1 MKLDPDY
8 VNGIAQPTGFDASN
22 LEKVVRLRQLL
33 IEFYKHP
40 FLRKRLVLKGG
51 TAVNLFYLG
60 LARLSVDLDLNYVG
74 QLDRGEMLLER
85 PQVAKAVE
93 QISVGLGYRLRR
105 GVDEHALMEWYLGYD
120 NHMGTFDQIQVEIN
134 FLMRICALPPKVLH
148 AVSIGNE
155 ETCDFPVLAVEEL
168 FGGKIKAMIDR
179 RHPRDLYDLFRF
191 GKAGLLHDSEVMRK
205 LAVLFSSTMDRDFR
219 TYGIERFAEID
230 DAAIK
235 RLLYPLLRAGDRPSA
250 TEMFAVAKPILQSV
264 LDHTHEHD
272 FLEAM
277 AMGQYKPDLLF
288 PKHPEIVDRI
298 RRHPALLW
306 KAENVA
312 RYLSERWRPK

>member
-1 MKLDPDY
+1 VRIDSAY
-8 VNGIAQPTGFDASN
+8 VNGIAQATGFDATN

-33 IEFYKHP
+33 IEFHKHP
-40 FLRKRLVLKGG
+40 FLRERLVLKGG

-60 LARLSVDLDLNYVG
+60 LARLSVDIDLNYVG
-74 QLDRGEMLLER
+74 QLDRGEMFLER
-85 PQVAKAVE
+85 PQVAKAVD

-105 GVDEHALMEWYLGYD
+105 GVDEHALMEWYLNYD

-134 FLMRICALPPKVLH
+134 FLMRVCALPPKVLR
-148 AVSIGNE
+148 AASIGNE

-191 GKAGLLHDSEVMRK
+191 GRAALPHDPDVMGK
-205 LAVLFSSTMDRDFR
+205 VAVLFCSTMDRDFR
-219 TYGIERFAEID
+219 TYDMERFVEID
-230 DAAIK
+230 QAAIH
-235 RLLYPLLRAGDRPSA
+235 RLLYPLLRAGDRPTGA
-250 TEMFAVAKPILQSV
+250 EMFVVAKPILQSV
-264 LDHTHEHD
+264 LDHTRQHD

-277 AMGQYKPDLLF
+277 ATGQYKPELLF

-298 RRHPALLW
+298 KRHPALLW

-312 RYLSERWRPK
+312 RYLSQRRPK